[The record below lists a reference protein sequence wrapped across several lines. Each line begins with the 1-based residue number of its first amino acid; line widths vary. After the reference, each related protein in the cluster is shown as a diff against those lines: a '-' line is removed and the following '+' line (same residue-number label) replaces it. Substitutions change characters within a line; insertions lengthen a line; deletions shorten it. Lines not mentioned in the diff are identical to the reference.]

1 MNIKRSPIKSIILI
15 AGCFFFHIANAQ
27 NWEIDLLKNIN
38 SSQSHP
44 AFQQNISKSVYPL
57 ALATPITMFAVGLIN
72 KDKKLQQQSYKV
84 VGSLLINTA
93 ITQAMKYTINRNR
106 PYQDY
111 PTIIFPDNIENDAS
125 FPSGHTSTA
134 FALATSMS
142 IQYKKWY
149 VVVPAFAW
157 ASSVGYSRLY
167 LGEHYPTDV
176 FAGAVIG
183 VSSAYLSEWL
193 NKKLFTPTPKGANK
207 TPR

>member
-1 MNIKRSPIKSIILI
+1 MKTKLLVFLLLLSSIS
-15 AGCFFFHIANAQ
+15 FAQ

-38 SSQSHP
+38 PSQTHP
-44 AFQQNISKSVYPL
+44 TFQQNISKSVYPL

-93 ITQAMKYTINRNR
+93 ITQAMKYTIKRNR

-111 PTIIFPDNIENDAS
+111 SIIIPNNIENDAS

-176 FAGAVIG
+176 FAGAAIG
-183 VSSAYLSEWL
+183 VGSAYLSEWL
-193 NKKLFTPTPKGANK
+193 SKKLFTPTPKGANK
-207 TPR
+207 IPR

>member
-1 MNIKRSPIKSIILI
+1 MKIKFLISLLLLSSIS
-15 AGCFFFHIANAQ
+15 FTQ
-27 NWEIDLLKNIN
+27 NWEVNLLNDIN
-38 SSQSHP
+38 PAQPTS

-57 ALATPITMFAVGLIN
+57 ATVTPVSMFAVGLFT

-93 ITQAMKYTINRNR
+93 ITQAMKYTINRQR
-106 PYQDY
+106 PYDAY
-111 PTIIFPDNIENDAS
+111 PTIINPYTIEKDAS

-149 VVVPAFAW
+149 VVVPAYAW
-157 ASSVGYSRLY
+157 ASSVGYSRMY

-176 FAGAVIG
+176 FAGAAIG
-183 VSSAYLSEWL
+183 IGSAYLSEWL
-193 NKKLFTPTPKGANK
+193 NKKLFTPTPKGVNK
-207 TPR
+207 IPR

>member
-1 MNIKRSPIKSIILI
+1 MSIKQHISLI
-15 AGCFFFHIANAQ
+15 TFLLVISNFSFAQ
-27 NWEIDLLKNIN
+27 NWEVNLLNDIN
-38 SSQSHP
+38 PAQPTS

-57 ALATPITMFAVGLIN
+57 AIATPVSMFAVGLLS

-93 ITQAMKYTINRNR
+93 ITQAMKYSINRQR
-106 PYQDY
+106 PYDAY
-111 PTIIFPDNIENDAS
+111 PTIINPYTIEKDAS

-157 ASSVGYSRLY
+157 AGSVGYSRMY

-176 FAGAVIG
+176 LAGAAIG
-183 VSSAYLSEWL
+183 IGSAYLSEWL
-193 NKKLFTPTPKGANK
+193 NKKLFKKN
-207 TPR
+207 

>member
-1 MNIKRSPIKSIILI
+1 MKIKNIYKSILVI
-15 AGCFFFHIANAQ
+15 AGCFFLSIANAQ

-38 SSQSHP
+38 PSQSHP
-44 AFQQNISKSVYPL
+44 TFQQNISKSVYPL
-57 ALATPITMFAVGLIN
+57 ALATPVSMFAIGLIN
-72 KDKKLQQQSYKV
+72 KDKKLQHQSYKV

-111 PTIIFPDNIENDAS
+111 PTIIVPNNTENDAS

-134 FALATSMS
+134 FSLAASLS

-149 VVVPAFAW
+149 VVVPCYAW
-157 ASSVGYSRLY
+157 AASVGYSRLY

-176 FAGAVIG
+176 FAGAAIG
-183 VSSAYLSEWL
+183 IGSAYLSEWL
-193 NKKLFTPTPKGANK
+193 NRKLFKK
-207 TPR
+207 

>member
-1 MNIKRSPIKSIILI
+1 MKIKNIYKSILLI
-15 AGCFFFHIANAQ
+15 SGCFFLNIANAQ
-27 NWEIDLLKNIN
+27 NWEIDFLKNIN
-38 SSQSHP
+38 QSQTHP
-44 AFQQNISKSVYPL
+44 TFQQNISKSVYPL
-57 ALATPITMFAVGLIN
+57 ALATPISMFVVGLIN
-72 KDKKLQQQSYKV
+72 KDKKLQHQSYKV

-111 PTIIFPDNIENDAS
+111 PTIIFPNNIENDAS

-149 VVVPAFAW
+149 VVVPAFVW
-157 ASSVGYSRLY
+157 ATSVGYSRLY

-176 FAGAVIG
+176 FAGAAIG
-183 VSSAYLSEWL
+183 IGCAYLSEWL
-193 NKKLFTPTPKGANK
+193 TKKLI
-207 TPR
+207 R

>member
-1 MNIKRSPIKSIILI
+1 MKIKTIYKSILII
-15 AGCFFFHIANAQ
+15 AGCFFLIIVNAQ
-27 NWEIDLLKNIN
+27 NWEVNLLTDIN
-38 SSQSHP
+38 PSQAHST
-44 AFQQNISKSVYPL
+44 FQQNISKSVYPL
-57 ALATPITMFAVGLIN
+57 AVATPVTMFAVGLLN
-72 KDKKLQQQSYKV
+72 KDKSLQNQSYKV

-93 ITQAMKYTINRNR
+93 VTQAMKYTIKRHR

-111 PTIIFPDNIENDAS
+111 PTIIYPDQIENDAS

-157 ASSVGYSRLY
+157 ASSVGYSRMY

-176 FAGAVIG
+176 LAGAAIG
-183 VSSAYLSEWL
+183 IGCAYLSEWL
-193 NKKLFTPTPKGANK
+193 TKKLITPPSKGANK
-207 TPR
+207 ISY

>member
-1 MNIKRSPIKSIILI
+1 MKIKNIALLILCFSFIATKSI
-15 AGCFFFHIANAQ
+15 AQ

-38 SSQSHP
+38 PSQSHS

-57 ALATPITMFAVGLIN
+57 ALATPITIFAVGLIN
-72 KDKKLQQQSYKV
+72 KDKKLQQQSYKI

-93 ITQAMKYTINRNR
+93 ITQAMKYTINRSR

-111 PTIIFPDNIENDAS
+111 PTIIYPNNIENDAS

-149 VVVPAFAW
+149 VTIPAFAW
-157 ASSVGYSRLY
+157 ATSVGYSRLY

-176 FAGAVIG
+176 FAGAIIG
-183 VSSAYLSEWL
+183 VGSAYLSEWL
-193 NKKLFTPTPKGANK
+193 TKKLMNPNPKGRK
-207 TPR
+207 

>member
-1 MNIKRSPIKSIILI
+1 MKIKNIYKSILLI
-15 AGCFFFHIANAQ
+15 SGCFFLNIANAQ
-27 NWEIDLLKNIN
+27 NWEIDFLKNIN
-38 SSQSHP
+38 QSQTHP
-44 AFQQNISKSVYPL
+44 TFQQNISKSVYPL
-57 ALATPITMFAVGLIN
+57 ALATPISMFVVGLIN
-72 KDKKLQQQSYKV
+72 KDKKLQHQSYKV

-111 PTIIFPDNIENDAS
+111 PTIIFPNNIENDAS

-142 IQYKKWY
+142 ILYKKWY
-149 VVVPAFAW
+149 VVLPSFLW

-176 FAGAVIG
+176 FAGAAIG
-183 VSSAYLSEWL
+183 IGSAYLSEWL
-193 NKKLFTPTPKGANK
+193 TKKLI
-207 TPR
+207 R

>member
-1 MNIKRSPIKSIILI
+1 MKIKNIALLILCFSFIATKSI
-15 AGCFFFHIANAQ
+15 AQ

-38 SSQSHP
+38 SSQSHS

-57 ALATPITMFAVGLIN
+57 ALATPITIFAVGLIN
-72 KDKKLQQQSYKV
+72 KDKKLQQQSYKI

-93 ITQAMKYTINRNR
+93 ITQAMKYTINRSR

-111 PTIIFPDNIENDAS
+111 PTIIYPNNIENDAS

-149 VVVPAFAW
+149 VTIPAFAW
-157 ASSVGYSRLY
+157 ATSVGYSRLY

-176 FAGAVIG
+176 FAGAIIG
-183 VSSAYLSEWL
+183 VGSAYLSEWL
-193 NKKLFTPTPKGANK
+193 TKKLMSSNPKRRK
-207 TPR
+207 

>member
-1 MNIKRSPIKSIILI
+1 MKTKLLVFLLLLSSIS
-15 AGCFFFHIANAQ
+15 FAQ

-38 SSQSHP
+38 PNQTHP
-44 AFQQNISKSVYPL
+44 TFQQNISKSVYPL
-57 ALATPITMFAVGLIN
+57 ALATPITMFAIGLIN
-72 KDKKLQQQSYKV
+72 KDKKLQHQSYKV

-93 ITQAMKYTINRNR
+93 ITQAMKYTIKRNR

-111 PTIIFPDNIENDAS
+111 PTIIFPNNIENDAS

-157 ASSVGYSRLY
+157 ASSVGYSRMY

-176 FAGAVIG
+176 FAGAAIG
-183 VSSAYLSEWL
+183 IGSAYLSEWL

-207 TPR
+207 IPR

>member
-1 MNIKRSPIKSIILI
+1 MKINNIYKSILII
-15 AGCFFFHIANAQ
+15 AGCFFLNNTSAQ

-38 SSQSHP
+38 PSQSHP

-57 ALATPITMFAVGLIN
+57 ALATPITIFAVGLIN
-72 KDKKLQQQSYKV
+72 KDKKLQQQSYKI

-111 PTIIFPDNIENDAS
+111 PTIIYPNNIENDAS

-149 VVVPAFAW
+149 VVVPAYAW
-157 ASSVGYSRLY
+157 ATSVGYSRLY

-176 FAGAVIG
+176 LAGAAIG
-183 VSSAYLSEWL
+183 ISSAFLNEWL
-193 NKKLFTPTPKGANK
+193 NKKLFKK
-207 TPR
+207 

>member
-1 MNIKRSPIKSIILI
+1 MRIKQHISLI
-15 AGCFFFHIANAQ
+15 TFLLVISNFSFAQ

-38 SSQSHP
+38 PNQSHP

-57 ALATPITMFAVGLIN
+57 AVATPVSMFAVGFFT

-93 ITQAMKYTINRNR
+93 ITQAMKYSINRQR
-106 PYQDY
+106 PYDAY
-111 PTIIFPDNIENDAS
+111 PTIINPYTIEKDAS

-157 ASSVGYSRLY
+157 AGSVGYSRMY

-176 FAGAVIG
+176 LAGAAIG
-183 VSSAYLSEWL
+183 IGSAYLSEWL
-193 NKKLFTPTPKGANK
+193 NKKLFKK
-207 TPR
+207 SK

>member
-1 MNIKRSPIKSIILI
+1 MKIKNIALLILCFSFIATKSI
-15 AGCFFFHIANAQ
+15 AQ

-38 SSQSHP
+38 SSQSHS

-57 ALATPITMFAVGLIN
+57 ALATPITIFAVGLIN
-72 KDKKLQQQSYKV
+72 KDKKLQQQSYKI

-93 ITQAMKYTINRNR
+93 ITQAMKYTINRSR

-111 PTIIFPDNIENDAS
+111 PTIIYPNNIENDAS

-149 VVVPAFAW
+149 VTIPAFAW
-157 ASSVGYSRLY
+157 ATSVGYSRLY

-176 FAGAVIG
+176 FAGAIIG
-183 VSSAYLSEWL
+183 VGSAYLSEWL
-193 NKKLFTPTPKGANK
+193 TKKLMNPNPKGRK
-207 TPR
+207 

>member
-1 MNIKRSPIKSIILI
+1 MKIKTKYKSIFII
-15 AGCFFFHIANAQ
+15 VGCFFFNIANAQ

-38 SSQSHP
+38 PSQSHP

-57 ALATPITMFAVGLIN
+57 AMATPITMFAVGLIN
-72 KDKKLQQQSYKV
+72 KNKKLQHQSYKI

-111 PTIIFPDNIENDAS
+111 PTIIYPNNIENDAS

-142 IQYKKWY
+142 LQYKKWY
-149 VVVPAFAW
+149 IVVPAYAW
-157 ASSVGYSRLY
+157 ATSVGYSRLY

-176 FAGAVIG
+176 LAGAAIG
-183 VSSAYLSEWL
+183 IGSAYLSEWL
-193 NKKLFTPTPKGANK
+193 TRKLIK
-207 TPR
+207 

>member
-1 MNIKRSPIKSIILI
+1 MSIKQHISLI
-15 AGCFFFHIANAQ
+15 TFLLVISNFSFAQ
-27 NWEIDLLKNIN
+27 NWEINLLKDIN
-38 SSQSHP
+38 PAQPTS
-44 AFQQNISKSVYPL
+44 AFQQNISKSVYPF
-57 ALATPITMFAVGLIN
+57 AIATPVSIFAVGLLS

-111 PTIIFPDNIENDAS
+111 PTIIYPYTIENDAS

-157 ASSVGYSRLY
+157 AGSVGYSRMY

-176 FAGAVIG
+176 LAGAAIG
-183 VSSAYLSEWL
+183 IGSAYISEWL
-193 NKKLFTPTPKGANK
+193 NKKLFTKN
-207 TPR
+207 